1 MPKSNFQRVR
11 NSYTR
16 DTGKSKQNARLSHV
30 KKYLSNLS
38 LKNGS
43 NRKKERFRFLN
54 SGLSRFSALSKKMS
68 NTYKSQNQ
76 PKFLNEKGKKVAM
89 FLQSKFRI
97 NKAKQELKRLQNKKL
112 SNSLKSMNTSIKKM
126 VRPARPSPSLRRK
139 PSRTAPVLNL
149 NEKLSNSLKSMSNS
163 IKKLLKPTPNY
174 KPPLPSRPSKPMKP
188 MKINKSSLTQ
198 KFNPKLSPIYE
209 LSKNKPHWIKAGPK
223 STHRKATVRRVTK
236 HAPK

>member
-16 DTGKSKQNARLSHV
+16 NTGKSKQNARLSHV

-89 FLQSKFRI
+89 FLQSKF
-97 NKAKQELKRLQNKKL
+97 K
-112 SNSLKSMNTSIKKM
+112 IK
-126 VRPARPSPSLRRK
+126 
-139 PSRTAPVLNL
+139 N
-149 NEKLSNSLKSMSNS
+149 
-163 IKKLLKPTPNY
+163 
-174 KPPLPSRPSKPMKP
+174 
-188 MKINKSSLTQ
+188 
-198 KFNPKLSPIYE
+198 
-209 LSKNKPHWIKAGPK
+209 
-223 STHRKATVRRVTK
+223 
-236 HAPK
+236 